1 MKLHRKFAKIFG
13 YDLIKRKKHPR
24 LDTHLINFITY
35 YKIDLIL
42 DVGANYGQFGSLLRR
57 EGFKGD
63 IHSFEPVNH
72 SFDNL
77 KKTSLN
83 DEHWFVHK
91 LAMGAARGKE
101 TINVSKA
108 SDMSSFLN
116 SNNFGEEMFQKIDVV
131 QKEEVD
137 VGTIDSFLNEQVSNF
152 AQKKILLKM
161 DTQGYDL
168 KVLEGSLS
176 SLDYIVGIL
185 SEISLI
191 PIYSGMPHYL
201 DALRKYED
209 HGFVVTG
216 LYPVTRE
223 ENSLSI
229 IEMDCML
236 LNNKKHQS
244 NAYGIS
250 LT

>member
-1 MKLHRKFAKIFG
+1 MKLHRKIAKIFG
-13 YDLIKRKKHPR
+13 YDLIKRKKHPT
-24 LDTHLINFITY
+24 LDTHIINFIKH
-35 YKIDLIL
+35 YKIDLVL

-57 EGFKGD
+57 EGYKGD
-63 IHSFEPVNH
+63 IHSFEPVSH

-77 KKTSLN
+77 KKASLN
-83 DEHWFVHK
+83 DKNWFVYK
-91 LAMGAARGKE
+91 LAMGAACGKE

-116 SNNFGEEMFQKIDVV
+116 SNDFGEEMFKKIDVV
-131 QKEEVD
+131 QKEEVEI
-137 VGTIDSFLNEQVSNF
+137 GTIDSFLTQQVNDF
-152 AQKKILLKM
+152 DQKKILLKM

-168 KVLEGSLS
+168 KVLEGSQS
-176 SLDYIVGIL
+176 SLDYISGIL

-223 ENSLSI
+223 ENSLSV

-236 LNNKKHQS
+236 INNKNKLKPS
-244 NAYGIS
+244 KPMKK
-250 LT
+250 